1 MKDTKNTN
9 QETQLLENEAVNA
22 AETASEPEK
31 KTNKAN
37 SKDGKVVKPKRE
49 RKPLNKRK
57 LKHGSFATAMTVL
70 FVVAV
75 VLVNVIMT
83 MLFDRFP
90 ITIDLTADNI
100 YSISDETIEYIE
112 NITVPVEITVMAT
125 EDTYRSVGDYAVQCA
140 ELLDKYTQ
148 YNSLITVTY
157 KDLNSNPDFVANYS
171 QSLET
176 GDIIIELGDSDHT
189 RVKVVSLADIIE
201 VAEDYE
207 SYLSAYAS
215 SYGALYTH
223 QMFDSYGLIT
233 GSCAEQAIT
242 SAIMTVTDANPITV
256 ATLTFPGADESDVTG
271 LTDLLDKNG
280 YIITEI
286 NIQTEEISEDVDV
299 VIIPAPKIDYTT
311 SEISKIETWLYN
323 NGELEKDLI
332 YVASVEQ
339 AETPNLDALLYKYGL
354 TVEYKVIYE
363 TDTNYYSGYQN
374 YTFQTIVSEDYSDDI
389 ANPYLS
395 LYVPNSRAIS
405 TRFDDGDGYYTC
417 QILVQTSE
425 NAVLKD
431 MYDTSD
437 NWSTD
442 DATERGSFYSVA
454 MGVYKVLNQDTHIS
468 GYTHVIAVGSDTMLT
483 STLMSSSQFNNGDF
497 FISLLNEITEK
508 TEGIT
513 ITSKTVQSSGVV
525 VSESVQNGLTIA
537 FAVVIPVITI
547 IIGVVVW
554 LRRRHR

>member
-1 MKDTKNTN
+1 MKETKKKNEVV
-9 QETQLLENEAVNA
+9 ETEATEEKA
-22 AETASEPEK
+22 EK
-31 KTNKAN
+31 K
-37 SKDGKVVKPKRE
+37 SKKSVAGTSVKPKRE

-70 FVVAV
+70 FVAAV
-75 VLVNVIMT
+75 VLVNIITT

-90 ITIDLTADNI
+90 ITIDLTGDSI
-100 YSISDETIEYIE
+100 YSVSDETIEYIE
-112 NITVPVEITVMAT
+112 NITSPVEITVMAT
-125 EDTYRSVGDYAVQCA
+125 EDEYRSISDYSVQCA

-171 QSLET
+171 QALET
-176 GDIIIELGDSDHT
+176 GDIIIELGNGEHT
-189 RVKVVSLADIIE
+189 RVKVVSLCDIIE
-201 VAEDYE
+201 VVEDYE
-207 SYLSAYAS
+207 TYLSQYES
-215 SYGALYTH
+215 YYGALYTH
-223 QMFDSYGLIT
+223 QMFYSYGLIT
-233 GSCAEQAIT
+233 GSIAEQAIT
-242 SAIMTVTDANPITV
+242 SAVMTVTDANPITV
-256 ATLTFPGADESDVTG
+256 ATLTYPGADESDVSG

-280 YIITEI
+280 YIVTEI
-286 NIQTEEISEDVDV
+286 NIQTEEIDEDVDLI
-299 VIIPAPKIDYTT
+299 IIPAPKIDYTT
-311 SEISKIETWLYN
+311 AEISKIETWLYN
-323 NGELEKDLI
+323 NGELEKDLL

-374 YTFQTIVSEDYSDDI
+374 RTFQSMVSEDYSADI

-395 LYVPNSRAIS
+395 LYVPDSRAVS

-437 NWSTD
+437 DWTTD

-468 GYTHVIAVGSDTMLT
+468 GYTHVIAVGSDQMLL

-513 ITSKTVQSSGVV
+513 ITSKTVQASGVV
-525 VSESVQNGLTIA
+525 VTESVENGLNVA

-547 IIGVVVW
+547 IIGIVVW
-554 LRRRHR
+554 VRRRHR

>member
-1 MKDTKNTN
+1 MK
-9 QETQLLENEAVNA
+9 LELKKKEANENA
-22 AETASEPEK
+22 GTA
-31 KTNKAN
+31 
-37 SKDGKVVKPKRE
+37 VKPKRE

-57 LKHGSFATAMTVL
+57 LMHGSFATAMTVL
-70 FVVAV
+70 FVAAV
-75 VLVNVIMT
+75 VLVNIVMT

-90 ITIDLTADNI
+90 ITIDLTSDSI
-100 YSISDETIEYIE
+100 YSVSDETVEYIEGIDVAVQVTVMCTEDEYRSISDYT
-112 NITVPVEITVMAT
+112 
-125 EDTYRSVGDYAVQCA
+125 VQCS

-148 YNSLITVTY
+148 YNPLIVVSY

-176 GDIIIELGDSDHT
+176 GDIIIELGDGDHT
-189 RVKVVSLADIIE
+189 RVKIVSLCDIIE

-207 SYLSAYAS
+207 SYLSSYAS

-223 QMFDSYGLIT
+223 EMFDAYGLIT

-242 SAIMTVTDANPITV
+242 SAIMTVTDANPVTV
-256 ATLTFPGADESDVTG
+256 ATLTFPGANESDVSG

-280 YIITEI
+280 YILTEI
-286 NIQTEEISEDVDV
+286 NIQTEDIPEDVDL

-311 SEISKIETWLYN
+311 DEISKIETWLYN

-354 TVEYKVIYE
+354 TVESKVIYE
-363 TDTNYYSGYQN
+363 TSTSYYANYQN

-389 ANPYLS
+389 SNPYLS
-395 LYVPNSRAIS
+395 LYVPNSRAVS

-437 NWSTD
+437 DWSTD

-454 MGVYKVLNQDTHIS
+454 MGTYKVLNQDTHIS
-468 GYTHVIAVGSDTMLT
+468 GYTHVIAVGSDQMLL

-497 FISLLNEITEK
+497 FISLINEITEK

-513 ITSKTVQSSGVV
+513 ITSKTISSSGVV
-525 VSESVQNGLTIA
+525 VSESVQNGLNVA
-537 FAVVIPVITI
+537 FAGVIPVITI
-547 IIGVVVW
+547 VIGVVVW
-554 LRRRHR
+554 MRRRHR

>member
-1 MKDTKNTN
+1 MK
-9 QETQLLENEAVNA
+9 LELKKKEANENA
-22 AETASEPEK
+22 GTS
-31 KTNKAN
+31 
-37 SKDGKVVKPKRE
+37 VKPKRE
-49 RKPLNKRK
+49 HKPLNKRK

-70 FVVAV
+70 FVAAV
-75 VLVNVIMT
+75 VLLNIVMT

-90 ITIDLTADNI
+90 ITIDLTSDSI
-100 YSISDETIEYIE
+100 YSVSDETIEYIE
-112 NITVPVEITVMAT
+112 GIDVAVQVTVMCT
-125 EDTYRSVGDYAVQCA
+125 EDEYRSISDYTVQCA

-148 YNSLITVTY
+148 YNPLIVVSY

-176 GDIIIELGDSDHT
+176 GDIIIELGDGDHT

-207 SYLSAYAS
+207 SYVSSMAD

-223 QMFDSYGLIT
+223 EMFDSYGLIT

-242 SAIMTVTDANPITV
+242 SAIMTVTDANPVTV
-256 ATLTFPGADESDVTG
+256 ATLTFPGADESDVSG

-286 NIQTEEISEDVDV
+286 DIQTEDIPDDVDL

-311 SEISKIETWLYN
+311 DEISKIETWLYN
-323 NGELEKDLI
+323 NGELEKDLL

-363 TDTNYYSGYQN
+363 TSTSYYSSYQN

-395 LYVPNSRAIS
+395 LYVPNSRAVS
-405 TRFDDGDGYYTC
+405 TRFSDGDGYYTC
-417 QILVQTSE
+417 EILVQTSE

-437 NWSTD
+437 DWTTD

-497 FISLLNEITEK
+497 FLSLLNEITEK
-508 TEGIT
+508 TEGVT
-513 ITSKTVQSSGVV
+513 ITSKTISSSGVV
-525 VSESVQNGLTIA
+525 VSESVENGLNVA
-537 FAVVIPVITI
+537 FAGVIPVITI
-547 IIGVVVW
+547 VIGIVVW
-554 LRRRHR
+554 MRRRHR

>member
-1 MKDTKNTN
+1 MKDAVGAKEGTAMK
-9 QETQLLENEAVNA
+9 ENKKKIEA
-22 AETASEPEK
+22 EGT
-31 KTNKAN
+31 
-37 SKDGKVVKPKRE
+37 VVKPKRE
-49 RKPLNKRK
+49 HKPLNKRK

-75 VLVNVIMT
+75 VLVNIVMT

-90 ITIDLTADNI
+90 ITIDLTADSI
-100 YSISDETIEYIE
+100 YSISEETIDYIE
-112 NITVPVEITVMAT
+112 DIEVSVSITVMCT
-125 EDTYRSVGDYAVQCA
+125 EDEYRSISDYAVQCS
-140 ELLDKYTQ
+140 ELLEKYTQ
-148 YNSLITVTY
+148 YNPLIVVSY

-176 GDIIIELGDSDHT
+176 GDIIVELGDGDHT
-189 RVKVVSLADIIE
+189 RVKIVSLTDIIE

-207 SYLSAYAS
+207 SYVSEYADY
-215 SYGALYTH
+215 YGSLYTH
-223 QMFDSYGLIT
+223 EMFDTYGLIT
-233 GSCAEQAIT
+233 GSIAEQALT
-242 SAIMTVTDANPITV
+242 SAIMAVTDANPVTV
-256 ATLTFPGADESDVTG
+256 ATLTYPGADESDVSG

-280 YIITEI
+280 YILTEI
-286 NIQTEEISEDVDV
+286 NIQTEEIPDDVDLI
-299 VIIPAPKIDYTT
+299 IIPAPKIDYTT
-311 SEISKIETWLYN
+311 DEISKIETWLYN

-354 TVEYKVIYE
+354 TVEYKIIYE
-363 TDTNYYSGYQN
+363 TNTNYYANYQN
-374 YTFQTIVSEDYSDDI
+374 YTFQTMVSDDYSGDI

-431 MYDTSD
+431 MYNTSD
-437 NWSTD
+437 DWTTD

-454 MGVYKVLNQDTHIS
+454 MGVYKVLNQDSHIS
-468 GYTHVIAVGSDTMLT
+468 GYTHIIAVGSDLMLT

-497 FISLLNEITEK
+497 FLSLINEITEK
-508 TEGIT
+508 TEGVT
-513 ITSKTVQSSGVV
+513 ILSKSISSSGVV
-525 VSESVQNGLTIA
+525 VSETVQRNLNIA
-537 FAVVIPVITI
+537 FAGVIPVITAV
-547 IIGVVVW
+547 IGIVVW
-554 LRRRHR
+554 VRRRHR

>member
-1 MKDTKNTN
+1 MK
-9 QETQLLENEAVNA
+9 LELKKKEANENA
-22 AETASEPEK
+22 GTA
-31 KTNKAN
+31 
-37 SKDGKVVKPKRE
+37 VKPKRE

-57 LKHGSFATAMTVL
+57 LMHGSFATAMTVL
-70 FVVAV
+70 FVAAV
-75 VLVNVIMT
+75 VLVNIVMT

-90 ITIDLTADNI
+90 ITIDLTSDSI
-100 YSISDETIEYIE
+100 YSVSDETVDYIEGIDVAVQVTVMCTEDEYRSISDYT
-112 NITVPVEITVMAT
+112 
-125 EDTYRSVGDYAVQCA
+125 VQCS

-148 YNSLITVTY
+148 YNPLIVVSY

-176 GDIIIELGDSDHT
+176 GDIIIELGDGDHT
-189 RVKVVSLADIIE
+189 RVKIVSLCDIIE
-201 VAEDYE
+201 VSEDYE
-207 SYLSAYAS
+207 SYLSPYAS

-223 QMFDSYGLIT
+223 EMFDAYGLIT

-242 SAIMTVTDANPITV
+242 SAIMTVTDANPVTV
-256 ATLTFPGADESDVTG
+256 ATLTFPGANESDVSG

-280 YIITEI
+280 YILTEI
-286 NIQTEEISEDVDV
+286 NIQTEDIPEDVDL

-311 SEISKIETWLYN
+311 DEISKIETWLYN

-363 TDTNYYSGYQN
+363 TSTSYYANYQN

-395 LYVPNSRAIS
+395 LYVPNSRAVS

-437 NWSTD
+437 DWSTD

-454 MGVYKVLNQDTHIS
+454 MGTYKVLNQDTHIS
-468 GYTHVIAVGSDTMLT
+468 GYTHVIAVGSDQMLL

-497 FISLLNEITEK
+497 FISLINEITEK

-513 ITSKTVQSSGVV
+513 ITSKTISSSGVV
-525 VSESVQNGLTIA
+525 VSESVQNGLNVA
-537 FAVVIPVITI
+537 FAGVIPVITI
-547 IIGVVVW
+547 VIGIVVW
-554 LRRRHR
+554 MRRRHR

>member
-1 MKDTKNTN
+1 MKENKKKIESGVV
-9 QETQLLENEAVNA
+9 ETEATAVEA
-22 AETASEPEK
+22 AEEKAEK
-31 KTNKAN
+31 KAKKAVA
-37 SKDGKVVKPKRE
+37 GTVVKPKRE

-70 FVVAV
+70 FVAAV
-75 VLVNVIMT
+75 VLLNIVMT

-90 ITIDLTADNI
+90 ITIDLTSDSI
-100 YSISDETIEYIE
+100 YSVSDETIEYIE
-112 NITVPVEITVMAT
+112 GIDVAVSITVMCT
-125 EDTYRSVGDYAVQCA
+125 EDEYRSVSDYAVQCS

-148 YNSLITVTY
+148 YNPLIVVTY

-176 GDIIIELGDSDHT
+176 GDIIVELADGDHT
-189 RVKVVSLADIIE
+189 RVKIVSLTDIIE

-207 SYLSAYAS
+207 SYVSSMAD
-215 SYGALYTH
+215 SYGSLYTH
-223 QMFDSYGLIT
+223 EMYDSYGLIT
-233 GSCAEQAIT
+233 GSIAEQALT
-242 SAIMTVTDANPITV
+242 SAIMAVTDANPVTV
-256 ATLTFPGADESDVTG
+256 ATLTYPGANESDVSG

-280 YIITEI
+280 YILTEI
-286 NIQTEEISEDVDV
+286 NIQTEDIPEDVDLI
-299 VIIPAPKIDYTT
+299 IIPAPKIDYTT
-311 SEISKIETWLYN
+311 DEISKIETWLNN
-323 NGELEKDLI
+323 NGQLEKDVI

-354 TVEYKVIYE
+354 TVEYEVIYE
-363 TDTNYYSGYQN
+363 TSTSYYANYQN

-395 LYVPNSRAIS
+395 LYVPNSRAVS

-437 NWSTD
+437 DWTTD
-442 DATERGSFYSVA
+442 DATERGTFYSVA
-454 MGVYKVLNQDTHIS
+454 TGTYKVLNQDTHIS
-468 GYTHVIAVGSDTMLT
+468 GYTHIIAVGSDQMLL

-497 FISLLNEITEK
+497 FISLINEITEK

-513 ITSKTVQSSGVV
+513 ITAKTISSSGVV
-525 VSESVQNGLTIA
+525 VSESVQNGLNIA
-537 FAVVIPVITI
+537 FAGVIPVITAV
-547 IIGVVVW
+547 IGIVVW
-554 LRRRHR
+554 ARRRHR